1 MRVVTKEQIAKALTF
16 SDLIP
21 ALKQGF
27 VDYAKG
33 LAKAA
38 PITNI
43 GFEAVNGEMHI
54 KPGYLEST
62 QDACVKI
69 VTCFYDNPAKGLPT
83 RDGCI
88 VVADRTNGRMK
99 AVLCDEGL
107 ITDMRTAGAS
117 AVAVDFLQ
125 SSRSVDLGLIG
136 TGAQA
141 YWHILAIKAIREIKE
156 VRIWGRDPQK
166 AKRIAGRVEKEARL
180 PAVIATL
187 EQAVYSDVVVSA
199 TPARVPILTTQA
211 LKPGSTI
218 VAMGADAVGKREIAE
233 EAIRKVSRIIA
244 DSVAQCR
251 QYGELQWLAPE
262 MPALELGRV
271 LAGMDE
277 FQPGPSD
284 IVLFDSTGVGF
295 QDAIGAKLVLD
306 AVGGAGS
313 C

>member
-1 MRVVTKEQIAKALTF
+1 MRVISKEQIAEALAF

-27 VDYAKG
+27 VDYARG
-33 LAKAA
+33 LARAA

-43 GFEAVNGEMHI
+43 DFEAVNGEMHI
-54 KPGYLEST
+54 KPGYLESA

-88 VVADRTNGRMK
+88 VVADRTNGRIK
-99 AVLCDEGL
+99 ALLCDGGL

-125 SSRSVDLGLIG
+125 SSKSVDLGLIG
-136 TGAQA
+136 TGTQA

-166 AKRIAGRVEKEARL
+166 SKRLADRIGNEVGL

-187 EQAVYSDVVVSA
+187 ERAIYSDVVVSA
-199 TPARVPILTTQA
+199 TPARTPIITTQT

-233 EAIRKVSRIIA
+233 EAIRKVSWIIA
-244 DSVAQCR
+244 DCVPQCGK
-251 QYGELQWLAPE
+251 YGELQWLAHE
-262 MPALELGRV
+262 TPALELGRV
-271 LAGMDE
+271 LASMDD
-277 FQPGPSD
+277 FQPESSD
-284 IVLFDSTGVGF
+284 IVLFDSTGIGF
-295 QDAIGAKLVLD
+295 QDAVGARLVLD
-306 AVGGAGS
+306 AIG
-313 C
+313 